1 MNVEL
6 RNPNVIMKLSR
17 LGSFHQSKLSF
28 LRSFLKEFK
37 DWEYKR
43 DLFELD
49 QFGYGTAVY
58 SFKKNTRVY
67 SLVCFANELNE
78 NERSDRVIAT
88 KWDAAFVLHDGVP
101 TKQDID
107 RLRNE
112 VPKQEIGRLS
122 YKELT
127 LSRANKSVRAFDH
140 VVKSLSEGN
149 QPDIGLLSKVGY
161 LYRTTAV
168 YGSGKFG
175 LADRFRIKNREEI
188 YGPFR
193 LEMMLVY
200 LVRQFTF
207 DQVNHVAKHKNPRKS
222 VTLDTE
228 ISRNLGIGNST
239 GLGMAPFIVNHP
251 TLLSNW
257 ILARE
262 TALKTIREIKNVKPE
277 DIKLFKNCLKKS
289 IKNITSWNTD
299 SEYQK
304 KKIKYLLNDLN
315 EFIQFIEK
323 DFNFSKEF
331 IFNHLYLWI
340 EENLGDECIEYI
352 VSMMMEPY
360 DDIVSPLIN
369 QMSSEE
375 EKYFNIPTSKTVV
388 DLKKILETKYSEI
401 LKIDFSKKENNQN
414 FWFIS
419 KNKEEPR
426 MADRFEE
433 NGSDLEQP
441 LAIARDI
448 KSNKVGLCV
457 AGSTSILAEK
467 LNMTLPVETH
477 LLQAC
482 VSEPIKPIL
491 HNVVTFGAGHFYC
504 SQSDKGEMVM
514 GGDLDGYNSY
524 AQRGN
529 LPTLQHVLTE
539 GIAMFPFL
547 SKLKILRTWG
557 GIMDMSM
564 DGSPIIDKTHIEGL
578 YLNCGWCYGGF
589 KATPASGWT
598 FAHTIAQDRVHELN
612 AGYSLNR
619 FHTGHLI
626 DEKGLGTKTWI
637 S

>member
-140 VVKSLSEGN
+140 VAKSLSEGN

-262 TALKTIREIKNVKPE
+262 TALKTIREIKNVKSE

-299 SEYQK
+299 SKYQK
-304 KKIKYLLNDLN
+304 KKIKSLLNDLN
-315 EFIQFIEK
+315 KFIQFIEK

-331 IFNHLYLWI
+331 IFNYLYLWT

-375 EKYFNIPTSKTVV
+375 EKYFNIPTSKTVA

-448 KSNKVGLCV
+448 KKLYEVLSVSKNS
-457 AGSTSILAEK
+457 STIDKFLVNNNDLRHVVRRAFVIEKFPYSEIQDNTISHSIVPIDMLRLK
-467 LNMTLPVETH
+467 L
-477 LLQAC
+477 
-482 VSEPIKPIL
+482 SF
-491 HNVVTFGAGHFYC
+491 FGALKFDPR
-504 SQSDKGEMVM
+504 SDKWLRINLFQGAPLPQELKNHDSHWV
-514 GGDLDGYNSY
+514 YNS
-524 AQRGN
+524 
-529 LPTLQHVLTE
+529 
-539 GIAMFPFL
+539 
-547 SKLKILRTWG
+547 
-557 GIMDMSM
+557 
-564 DGSPIIDKTHIEGL
+564 
-578 YLNCGWCYGGF
+578 LN
-589 KATPASGWT
+589 
-598 FAHTIAQDRVHELN
+598 
-612 AGYSLNR
+612 
-619 FHTGHLI
+619 
-626 DEKGLGTKTWI
+626 
-637 S
+637 

>member
-1 MNVEL
+1 MEVKL

-28 LRSFLKEFK
+28 LRSFLKEFR

-49 QFGYGTAVY
+49 EFGHGTAVY

-67 SLVCFANELNE
+67 SLICFANELNE

-88 KWDAAFVLHDGVP
+88 KWDAAFTLHDGVP

-112 VPKQEIGRLS
+112 VPRQEVGRLS

-127 LSRANKSVRAFDH
+127 LSRANKSVRAFNH
-140 VVKSLSEGN
+140 VVESLSQGK
-149 QPDIGLLSKVGY
+149 QPDIELLSKIGY

-207 DQVNHVAKHKNPRKS
+207 DQVNHIAKHKNPRKAVS
-222 VTLDTE
+222 LDLE
-228 ISRNLGIGNST
+228 ICRNLGIGNST

-251 TLLSNW
+251 TLLNNW
-257 ILARE
+257 IFARE
-262 TALKTIREIKNVKPE
+262 TALKNIREIKNVKTE
-277 DIKLFKNCLKKS
+277 DSDLFKLCLKRS
-289 IKNITSWNTD
+289 IKNITSWSTD
-299 SEYQK
+299 SNYQQK
-304 KKIKYLLNDLN
+304 KIRSLLNDLKKFI
-315 EFIQFIEK
+315 EFIENNF
-323 DFNFSKEF
+323 DFSKEF
-331 IFNHLYLWI
+331 AFNEVYLWVEKNL
-340 EENLGDECIEYI
+340 EEECIEYI

-360 DDIVSPLIN
+360 DDIVNPLIN

-375 EKYFNIPTSKTVV
+375 EKFFNIPTERTVL
-388 DLKKILETKYSEI
+388 DLKKILEEKYLEI

-426 MADRFEE
+426 MADRFQE

-448 KSNKVGLCV
+448 KKLYEALSISKNS
-457 AGSTSILAEK
+457 STIDKFLANNNHLRHVVRRAFIVEKFPYSEIQDNTIGQSIIPIDMLRLK
-467 LNMTLPVETH
+467 L
-477 LLQAC
+477 
-482 VSEPIKPIL
+482 SF
-491 HNVVTFGAGHFYC
+491 FGALKFDPR
-504 SQSDKGEMVM
+504 SDKWLRICMFQGAPLPNELKNYDAHWV
-514 GGDLDGYNSY
+514 YNSI
-524 AQRGN
+524 N
-529 LPTLQHVLTE
+529 
-539 GIAMFPFL
+539 
-547 SKLKILRTWG
+547 
-557 GIMDMSM
+557 
-564 DGSPIIDKTHIEGL
+564 
-578 YLNCGWCYGGF
+578 
-589 KATPASGWT
+589 
-598 FAHTIAQDRVHELN
+598 
-612 AGYSLNR
+612 
-619 FHTGHLI
+619 
-626 DEKGLGTKTWI
+626 
-637 S
+637 